1 MSDRRLAKSKNQ
13 PYLQSNSSSGSEDA
27 DKSNEERKVNER
39 SRKKPEIIV
48 IDSAENSVSNNE
60 LSADE
65 QVDAN
70 MREEQPIQLNIAN
83 PQVRLP
89 RPIRSVEEQQPLQQQ
104 VVNQPIND
112 VPGQNMNPPRNTP
125 DELSPQLSAD
135 NDESDDQNGVLTNLK
150 ALQTLLVSFFKG
162 NALSIDDFDL
172 SVPELHIFSEI
183 LIRKNRQAC
192 DER

>member
-39 SRKKPEIIV
+39 GRKKPEIIV
-48 IDSAENSVSNNE
+48 IDSVENSVANSE

-65 QVDAN
+65 QVDAI

-83 PQVRLP
+83 PQVQFP
-89 RPIRSVEEQQPLQQQ
+89 RPIRSVEEQQLLQQ
-104 VVNQPIND
+104 VTNQPIND

-162 NALSIDDFDL
+162 NALSIDDFNL

-192 DER
+192 NER

>member
-39 SRKKPEIIV
+39 GRKKPEIIV
-48 IDSAENSVSNNE
+48 IDSVENSVANSE

-65 QVDAN
+65 QVDAI

-83 PQVRLP
+83 PQVQFP
-89 RPIRSVEEQQPLQQQ
+89 RPIRSVEEQQLLQQ
-104 VVNQPIND
+104 VTNQPIND

-135 NDESDDQNGVLTNLK
+135 NDESDGQNGVLTNLK

-162 NALSIDDFDL
+162 NALSIDDFNL